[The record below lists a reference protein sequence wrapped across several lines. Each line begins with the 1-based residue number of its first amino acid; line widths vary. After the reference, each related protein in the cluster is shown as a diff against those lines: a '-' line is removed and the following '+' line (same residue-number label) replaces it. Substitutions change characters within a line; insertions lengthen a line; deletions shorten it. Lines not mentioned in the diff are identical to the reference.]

1 MNLQELKAHIENNT
15 LKENLLIFTG
25 DGDFIF
31 KQYLHKYVTDNSLD
45 IKYIES
51 IDEISSSNMFAFSSN
66 VLYLLETDTFIK
78 EHASHNR
85 VWVKCKKNKSKT
97 DSIELPKLEEWQLED
112 YIKSK
117 CFGLKDSEVKE
128 LLKCYKDNPFR
139 LDLELDKI
147 LITGTYKYIK
157 DQLYTDVANY
167 MIFDLTTALVKRD
180 KKKVS
185 DILIEIEH
193 IDVEPF
199 GLLTLMTKNFRQLI
213 DIQLAINPT
222 AESVRVSDKQ
232 FWVLKK
238 YNSGYYNREELVKI
252 YKWLLD
258 IDKRIKNGELD
269 TKYLNE
275 YIITKII
282 NI

>member
-78 EHASHNR
+78 EPASHNR

-128 LLKCYKDNPFR
+128 LLKCCKDNPFR

-222 AESVRVSDKQ
+222 AESVGVSDKQ

>member
-25 DGDFIF
+25 EGDFIF
-31 KQYLHKYVTDNSLD
+31 KQYLHKYVTDNDLD
-45 IKYIES
+45 IKYIDS

-66 VLYLLETDTFIK
+66 VLYLLETETFIK
-78 EHASHNR
+78 ESASHNK

-117 CFGLKDSEVKE
+117 CTKLKDNEVKE
-128 LLKCYKDNPFR
+128 LLKYYKNNPFR

-147 LITGTYKYIK
+147 CVADTYKYIK
-157 DQLYTDVANY
+157 DQLYVDVADY
-167 MIFDLTTALVKRD
+167 MIFDVTNALVKRD
-180 KKKVS
+180 KAKVS
-185 DILIEIEH
+185 SIVTQLEN

-222 AESVRVSDKQ
+222 PQSVGVSDKQ
-232 FWVLKK
+232 YWVLKK
-238 YNSGYYNREELVKI
+238 YSSGYYNREELVKI

>member
-1 MNLQELKAHIENNT
+1 MNLQELKAHIEHNT

-78 EHASHNR
+78 EPASHNR

-147 LITGTYKYIK
+147 LITGTYNYIK

-222 AESVRVSDKQ
+222 AQSVGVSDKQ

>member
-78 EHASHNR
+78 EPASHNR
-85 VWVKCKKNKSKT
+85 VWVKCRKNKSKT
-97 DSIELPKLEEWQLED
+97 DSIGLPKLEEWQLED

-128 LLKCYKDNPFR
+128 LLRCYKDNPFR

-222 AESVRVSDKQ
+222 AESVGVSDKQ

>member
-25 DGDFIF
+25 EGDFIF

-66 VLYLLETDTFIK
+66 VLYLLETETFIT
-78 EHASHNR
+78 EPASHNK
-85 VWVKCKKNKSKT
+85 VWVKCKKNKSKK

-128 LLKCYKDNPFR
+128 LLRCYKDNPFR

-185 DILIEIEH
+185 DILIEIEQ

-222 AESVRVSDKQ
+222 AQSVGVSDKQ

>member
-25 DGDFIF
+25 EGDFIF

-66 VLYLLETDTFIK
+66 VLYLLETETFIT
-78 EHASHNR
+78 EPASHNR

-222 AESVRVSDKQ
+222 AESVEVSDKQ

>member
-1 MNLQELKAHIENNT
+1 MNLQELKAHIETNT

-66 VLYLLETDTFIK
+66 VLYLLETETFIK
-78 EHASHNR
+78 EPASHNK

-222 AESVRVSDKQ
+222 AESVGVSDKQ

>member
-78 EHASHNR
+78 EPASHNR

-128 LLKCYKDNPFR
+128 LLRCYKDNPFR

-222 AESVRVSDKQ
+222 AGSVGVSDKQ

>member
-78 EHASHNR
+78 EPASHNR

>member
-1 MNLQELKAHIENNT
+1 MNLQELKAYIENNT

-25 DGDFIF
+25 EGDFIF
-31 KQYLHKYVTDNSLD
+31 KQYLHKYVTDNDLD
-45 IKYIES
+45 IKYIDS

-66 VLYLLETDTFIK
+66 VLYLLETETFIN
-78 EHASHNR
+78 EPASHNK

-117 CFGLKDSEVKE
+117 CTKLKDTEVKE
-128 LLKCYKDNPFR
+128 LLKYYKNNPVR

-147 LITGTYKYIK
+147 CVADTYKYIK
-157 DQLYTDVANY
+157 DQLYVDVADY
-167 MIFDLTTALVKRD
+167 MIFDLTNALVKRD
-180 KKKVS
+180 KAKVS
-185 DILIEIEH
+185 SIVTQLEN

-199 GLLTLMTKNFRQLI
+199 GLLTLITKNFRQLI

-222 AESVRVSDKQ
+222 PQSVGVSDKQ
-232 FWVLKK
+232 YWVLKK

-252 YKWLLD
+252 YEWLLD

>member
-31 KQYLHKYVTDNSLD
+31 KQYLHKYVADNSLD

-66 VLYLLETDTFIK
+66 VLYLLETETFIK
-78 EHASHNR
+78 EPASHNR

-128 LLKCYKDNPFR
+128 LLRCYKDNPFR

-222 AESVRVSDKQ
+222 AESVKVSDKQ

>member
-66 VLYLLETDTFIK
+66 VLYLLETETFIT
-78 EHASHNR
+78 EPASHNK

-117 CFGLKDSEVKE
+117 CTNLQDSEVKE

-147 LITGTYKYIK
+147 AITGTYKYIK

-213 DIQLAINPT
+213 DIQQAINPT
-222 AESVRVSDKQ
+222 AESVGVSDKQ
-232 FWVLKK
+232 SWVLKK

>member
-66 VLYLLETDTFIK
+66 VLYLLETETFIT
-78 EHASHNR
+78 EPASHNK

-147 LITGTYKYIK
+147 CVAGTYKYIK

-222 AESVRVSDKQ
+222 AESVGVSDKQ

>member
-78 EHASHNR
+78 EPASHNR

-128 LLKCYKDNPFR
+128 LLRCYKDNPFR

-157 DQLYTDVANY
+157 DQPYTDVANY

-213 DIQLAINPT
+213 DIQLSINPT
-222 AESVRVSDKQ
+222 AQSVGVSDKQ

>member
-15 LKENLLIFTG
+15 LKESLVIFTG
-25 DGDFIF
+25 EGDFIF
-31 KQYLHKYVTDNSLD
+31 KQYLHKYVTDNDLN
-45 IKYIES
+45 IKAIES
-51 IDEISSSNMFAFSSN
+51 IDEIPTSNMFAFSSN

-78 EHASHNR
+78 EPASHNK
-85 VWVKCKKNKSKT
+85 VWVKCKKNKST
-97 DSIELPKLEEWQLED
+97 IDSIELPKLEEWQLED
-112 YIKSK
+112 YIKSRCPK
-117 CFGLKDSEVKE
+117 LRDTEVKE

-147 LITGTYKYIK
+147 VITGTYKYIK

-167 MIFDLTTALVKRD
+167 MIFDLITALVKRD

-185 DILIEIEH
+185 DILTEIEH

-222 AESVRVSDKQ
+222 AKSVGVSDKQ

-238 YNSGYYNREELVKI
+238 YNSGYHKREELVKL
-252 YKWLLD
+252 YNWLLD

-269 TKYLNE
+269 TKYLND
-275 YIITKII
+275 YIITNII

>member
-25 DGDFIF
+25 EGDFIF

-66 VLYLLETDTFIK
+66 VLYLLETDTFI
-78 EHASHNR
+78 EEPASHNR

>member
-66 VLYLLETDTFIK
+66 VLYLLETETFIT
-78 EHASHNR
+78 EPASHNK

-97 DSIELPKLEEWQLED
+97 NSIELPKLEEWQLEG

-117 CFGLKDSEVKE
+117 CTKLKDNEVKE

-147 LITGTYKYIK
+147 VITGTYKYIK

-222 AESVRVSDKQ
+222 AESVGVSDKQ

>member
-25 DGDFIF
+25 DGEFIF

-78 EHASHNR
+78 EPASHNR

-97 DSIELPKLEEWQLED
+97 DNIELPKLEEWQLED

-117 CFGLKDSEVKE
+117 CFELKDSEVKE

-222 AESVRVSDKQ
+222 AESVGVSDKQ

>member
-78 EHASHNR
+78 EPASHNR

-112 YIKSK
+112 YVKSK

-222 AESVRVSDKQ
+222 AESAGVSDKQ